1 MATDHA
7 VTIIKSDDIGQTVM
21 LRFSEDAAELM
32 REALEAA
39 NRMDPVIR
47 DVPEDRLRYLQ
58 NIFAA
63 RTTEVREFTFEEAGD
78 LFGIVSALANS
89 SPWQGTHGGTPSP
102 WHSASPDM
110 KARLRPLAEQWR
122 QIMDTLNG

>member
-7 VTIIKSDDIGQTVM
+7 VTIIKSDDIGQTVK

-32 REALEAA
+32 RQALEAA

-63 RTTEVREFTFEEAGD
+63 RTTEVREFTFEQAGD
-78 LFGIVSALANS
+78 LFGIVNALAHS
-89 SPWQGTHGGTPSP
+89 SPWQDKHGGKPSP
-102 WHSASPDM
+102 WHFASPDM

-122 QIMDTLNG
+122 QVMDTLNG